1 LRIAEGAYTFDGRV
15 AMPPLR
21 EKSGSAKAMDAAK
34 ARPKAQVKM
43 PPPVKIPYPS
53 ANKGT

>member
-1 LRIAEGAYTFDGRV
+1 
-15 AMPPLR
+15 MPPLR
-21 EKSGSAKAMDAAK
+21 EKSGSAPTWKATK
-34 ARPKAQVKM
+34 PTSKVPVKM